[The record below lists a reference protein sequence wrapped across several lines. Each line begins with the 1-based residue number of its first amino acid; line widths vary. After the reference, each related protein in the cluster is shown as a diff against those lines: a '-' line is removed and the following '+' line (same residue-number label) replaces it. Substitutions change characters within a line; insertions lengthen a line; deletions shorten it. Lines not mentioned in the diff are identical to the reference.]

1 MAVAEQ
7 RFMLDT
13 GAWVAVRRQR
23 IRERATLWGITLAAV
38 VAVAIIAIGGTF
50 AVRAVAAT
58 DLASVVPTSV
68 PVIGSGEAAAPAEK
82 PAVPAPPVAETPMAI
97 WNGFGAAGIAAE
109 TARQLTLSGYPI
121 AAVGDAPT
129 RGYEKTYVMFKPTDP
144 AGEAAA
150 LSVIKTMRLKN
161 AVAQPMDGLSDE
173 QLQGARLL
181 VILADP
187 LPE

>member
-7 RFMLDT
+7 RFLLDT

-23 IRERATLWGITLAAV
+23 LRERATLWGITLAAV
-38 VAVAIIAIGGTF
+38 AAVAIVVIGGTF
-50 AVRAVAAT
+50 AVRAVAAA
-58 DLASVVPTSV
+58 DLASVVPTSI
-68 PVIGSGEAAAPAEK
+68 PVVGSETAAPAEK

-109 TARQLTLSGYPI
+109 TARQLTLGGYPI

-129 RGYEKTYVMFKPTDP
+129 RGYEKTYVMYKPTDP
-144 AGEAAA
+144 AGESAARN
-150 LSVIKTMRLKN
+150 VIKTLKLKN